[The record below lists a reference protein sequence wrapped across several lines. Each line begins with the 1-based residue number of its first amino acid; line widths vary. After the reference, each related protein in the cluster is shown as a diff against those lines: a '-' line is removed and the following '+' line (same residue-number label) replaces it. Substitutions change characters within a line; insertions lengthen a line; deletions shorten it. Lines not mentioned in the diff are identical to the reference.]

1 MLAVK
6 HNASDGMMLSVAKS
20 DEGQYH
26 RTLGCEFLRWPGK
39 YEKRFVARIFADAD
53 VAPTHRFCRWY
64 WMALKYFSNH
74 SAQRVT
80 RRTLKYLKIRA
91 SS

>member
-20 DEGQYH
+20 DEGQCH
-26 RTLGCEFLRWPGK
+26 RMLGCEFLRWPGK

-53 VAPTHRFCRWY
+53 VAPTHRFADGIGWH
-64 WMALKYFSNH
+64 SNIF
-74 SAQRVT
+74 
-80 RRTLKYLKIRA
+80 RTIAVSPQGCGAGVRN
-91 SS
+91 